1 MSLFGRR
8 EDDQPVRVMFMC
20 VENAGRSQMAAALA
34 ERERELRGL
43 GDTVEIHSAGTH
55 PADAVHANVVE
66 ALAEIDLDISD
77 RVPTLVDLEE
87 LKRMDVLVTMG
98 CYIAEFDP
106 ATFIE
111 ETREWDLRN
120 PEGEDLETTREIRE
134 AVAECVSDLFDELEA
149 EVDARV

>member
-1 MSLFGRR
+1 VSLFDRG
-8 EDDQPVRVMFMC
+8 DDARPVHVMFTC

-34 ERERELRGL
+34 ERERERRGL
-43 GDTVEIHSAGTH
+43 EDPVEIHSAGTH
-55 PADAVHANVVE
+55 PADSVHENVVE
-66 ALAEIDLDISD
+66 ALAEADIDISD

-120 PEGEDLETTREIRE
+120 PDGEDLETTRTIRE
-134 AVAECVSDLFDELEA
+134 EVAERVSDLFDELEA